1 MRGVSEKLASRG
13 QAVFFWTKDGSLN
26 QWSFSGGD
34 GNVASAFDACGIPA
48 WEVVR
53 REAIFLPLSGDWI
66 IREDA
71 SPEQKVEAVQRIV
84 RERVPGI
91 RIEKRQ
97 VEQPVTI
104 VRGKF
109 DPQKHPEVYLTVGE
123 KMGQNGGGSATL
135 STFLLELGNL
145 THHQFIDQTE
155 SGDEQVEWKC
165 DLSLTMK
172 DYRGSDLLDAL
183 KKETELTFTKERRR
197 VSVYFISAPEPK

>member
-1 MRGVSEKLASRG
+1 MRGVSEKLAGTG
-13 QAVFFWTKDGSLN
+13 QTVFFWTKDGNLN
-26 QWSFSGGD
+26 LWSFSA
-34 GNVASAFDACGIPA
+34 GNGTVASAFDACGIPA

-71 SPEQKVEAVQRIV
+71 SREQKLEAVQQVI

-109 DPQKHPEVYLTVGE
+109 DPQKHPEIYVKVGKKIGE
-123 KMGQNGGGSATL
+123 NGGGSGTL
-135 STFLLELGNL
+135 STFLVELGNL

-165 DLSLTMK
+165 DLSLSE
-172 DYRGSDLLDAL
+172 DYKGSDLLDEL
-183 KKETELTFTKERRR
+183 KKETDLTFTKERRR
-197 VSVYFISAPEPK
+197 VFVYFISAPAAK